1 MQQLGHDF
9 EDESRYRQ
17 HVGSPIGNSP
27 PGISC
32 TDLFFF
38 FFFEKC
44 HVCPDFVYLATDLC
58 LHFSLVNNNVTAL
71 PYNLNTSYHQLI

>member
-1 MQQLGHDF
+1 MTLKTSQDT
-9 EDESRYRQ
+9 
-17 HVGSPIGNSP
+17 GSMLVLLLATLLLVLVAQI
-27 PGISC
+27 
-32 TDLFFF
+32 FFF